1 MSDKNFPISLALDTD
16 SQAKASEWIDFFSDW
31 VGSFKI
37 GPVLFHEW
45 PGVIDYIKNKNKIVF
60 LDLKLHDIPNTV
72 FLATKSLSRRNVDY
86 MTIHMSGGKD
96 MVSAAVEGGG
106 SFLSPIGVG
115 VLTSV
120 SAESWHSFT
129 GGKISD
135 SFNLMLS
142 YSWDAGLRNFV
153 CSGSEVNLLRGNFP
167 DCKIWV
173 PGVRFDGDLTN
184 DQKRIT
190 TPKDAINN
198 GADWLVIGRA
208 LCNSSKKDAIRK
220 MKLFEKELLA

>member
-1 MSDKNFPISLALDTD
+1 
-16 SQAKASEWIDFFSDW
+16 
-31 VGSFKI
+31 
-37 GPVLFHEW
+37 
-45 PGVIDYIKNKNKIVF
+45 
-60 LDLKLHDIPNTV
+60 
-72 FLATKSLSRRNVDY
+72 
-86 MTIHMSGGKD
+86 

>member
-1 MSDKNFPISLALDTD
+1 MSGKNFPISLALDTG
-16 SQAKASEWIDFFSDW
+16 SQSEAVKWIDFFSEW
-31 VGSFKI
+31 VGSFKV

-72 FLATKSLSRRNVDY
+72 FLATKSLSKQNVDY

-106 SFLSPIGVG
+106 SSLCPIGVG

-120 SAESWHSFT
+120 SSRSWHSFT
-129 GGKISD
+129 GQKISD

-142 YSWDAGLRNFV
+142 YSWDAGLKNFV
-153 CSGSEVNLLRGNFP
+153 CSGSEVKVIRANFP
-167 DCKIWV
+167 NCKIWV
-173 PGVRFDGDLTN
+173 PGVRFKGDLTD

-190 TPKDAINN
+190 TPKDAIDD
-198 GADWLVIGRA
+198 GANWLVIGRA
-208 LCNSSKKDAIRK
+208 LYNSSKNDVIHK
-220 MKLFEKELLA
+220 MKLFEKELFS